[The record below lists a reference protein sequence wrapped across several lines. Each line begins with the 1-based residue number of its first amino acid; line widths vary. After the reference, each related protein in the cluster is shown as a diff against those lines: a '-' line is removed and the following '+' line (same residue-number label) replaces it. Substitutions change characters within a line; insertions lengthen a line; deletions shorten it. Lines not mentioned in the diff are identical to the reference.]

1 MLRKLIVIYMT
12 AINNIF
18 YYFLVWLKKKLQNLE
33 KIKAIQY

>member
-12 AINNIF
+12 AVNSIF

-33 KIKAIQY
+33 KIKAI